1 VILFIDDEPFYVG
14 SYIDELRD
22 SGYEVKIETT
32 VDNGADCFRN
42 NTGQIELV
50 IIDVM
55 MPAGKTFKRV
65 DKSLGLR
72 TGFLLYD
79 WLRDLDKD
87 IPIVI
92 LSNTDHQEVKE
103 KFANETNWWF
113 FRKDECF
120 PFELVEAIK
129 EILSRGRQQAG

>member
-1 VILFIDDEPFYVG
+1 MILFVDDEPFFVG

-32 VDNGADCFRN
+32 VDSATDWFRN
-42 NTGQIELV
+42 NGSQVQLV
-50 IIDVM
+50 IVDVM
-55 MPAGKTFKRV
+55 MPAGKTFKSL

-79 WLRDLDKD
+79 WLRELNKD
-87 IPIVI
+87 VPIVV
-92 LSNTDHQEVKE
+92 LSNTTHQEVKE
-103 KFANETNWWF
+103 KFAGETNWWF

-120 PFELVEAIK
+120 PFELVEAVR
-129 EILSRGRQQAG
+129 EILSQGRKQAG